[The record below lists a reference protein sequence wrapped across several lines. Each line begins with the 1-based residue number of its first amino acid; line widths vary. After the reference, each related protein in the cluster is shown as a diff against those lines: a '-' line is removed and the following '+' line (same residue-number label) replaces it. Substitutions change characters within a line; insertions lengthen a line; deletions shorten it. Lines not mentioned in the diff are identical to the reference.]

1 MVHNFVSEKQMSKW
15 YDIVHEVTFDAVLSV
30 SVEV

>member
-15 YDIVHEVTFDAVLSV
+15 SDMVHEVAFDAVLSV